1 MGFNYLIDTNI
12 LIYVSKDQIPSEN
25 LTKVQQIFRNSFN
38 ISVINE
44 IELLGGR
51 NIDEQ
56 KYIYFKKFL
65 SLSNVYHLNDEIKL
79 QTIEIRRKFN
89 LKTPDAIIGATALV
103 NNFILVTRNTKD
115 FNRID
120 GLEIYNPFEI
130 KEL

>member
-12 LIYVSKDQIPSEN
+12 LIYVSKAQIPSET